1 MRILVTGITGFIGQ
15 KLGERL
21 AQEGH
26 EIVALVRDPEARL
39 PFPAELMTWDSKE
52 IKGVDAVI
60 HLAGESIAARRWS
73 EAQKK
78 KIVGSR
84 TETAKKLGRMVKTP
98 PILISASGV
107 GFYGDRADEELT
119 EESSRGK
126 GFLADV
132 CEEWESSVKQ
142 IGASRTVML
151 RTGMVLG
158 RGGGALAKIL
168 PLFRAGLGGRL
179 GSGQQWMSWIH
190 LDDIVALYLFALKNA
205 GLSGPLNAVAP
216 FPVTNEEFTKVLAK
230 AVNRPAILPAPSF
243 ALKLA
248 LGEMSTLLLDSQR
261 VKESV
266 SQRGFK
272 FKYRSLSQAMAE
284 ITARP

>member
-1 MRILVTGITGFIGQ
+1 MRILVTGITGFIGRP
-15 KLGERL
+15 LGQRL
-21 AQEGH
+21 AEEGH
-26 EIVALVRDPEARL
+26 EIVALVRDPGVKL
-39 PFPAELMTWDSKE
+39 PFPAELKSWDTKE

-78 KIVGSR
+78 KIIVSR
-84 TETAKKLGRMVKTP
+84 VDTARKLGQIVKKP
-98 PILISASGV
+98 PLLLSASGI
-107 GFYGDRADEELT
+107 GFYGDRGEEQLT
-119 EESSRGK
+119 ESSSQGN
-126 GFLADV
+126 GFLAEV
-132 CEEWESSVKQ
+132 CEQWEKSVRE
-142 IGASRTVML
+142 IGAARTVML

-168 PLFRAGLGGRL
+168 PLFRAGLGGKL

-190 LDDIVALYLFALKNA
+190 LEDIVELYLFALQNA
-205 GLSGPLNAVAP
+205 AVQGPVNAVAP
-216 FPVTNEEFTKVLAK
+216 LPVTNEEFTKILAK
-230 AVNRPAILPAPSF
+230 AVNRPAFLPAPSF

-261 VKESV
+261 AKESV

-272 FKYRSLSQAMAE
+272 FKYRSLAQALAE
-284 ITARP
+284 ITAQS